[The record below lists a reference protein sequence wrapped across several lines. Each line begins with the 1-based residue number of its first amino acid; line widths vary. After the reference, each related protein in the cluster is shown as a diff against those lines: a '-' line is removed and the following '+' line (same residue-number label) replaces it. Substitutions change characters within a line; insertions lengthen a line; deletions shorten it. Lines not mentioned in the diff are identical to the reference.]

1 MADAPSASD
10 AATSRRSI
18 LRSGALIAAA
28 GGALLAPATLAQA
41 APAMQAGGESM
52 LDKWLRTKQ
61 ANLGVDLTFPPLSY
75 HDPNTN
81 KPTGY
86 LVELVEIMMSDLGV
100 TPNYVEL
107 PFGQLFAALAAG
119 QFDMTGLAVT
129 ILPSRALRGWFADFP
144 AFYETIV
151 VVLKPGSS
159 VTHRDELNSPNARI
173 AVVQGTSQE
182 YSAGLIFPQAQLAS
196 FPQQADMINEVA
208 SGRADAFVFSEFD
221 VPQALQANPQLQ
233 ILSGDYLFADAN
245 TYFLPTGD
253 IKLKAFVTNWL
264 RYQATHN
271 VLSGLWNKWVGNDVR
286 TKYRLPVVQVGPGGE
301 AVLQTA

>member
-1 MADAPSASD
+1 VSGPSSPLP
-10 AATSRRSI
+10 ATTRRSL
-18 LRSGALIAAA
+18 LRSGSLIAAA
-28 GGALLAPATLAQA
+28 GGTLLIPAATSYA
-41 APAMQAGGESM
+41 APAQQAAGESV
-52 LDKWLRTKQ
+52 LDKWQRTKQ
-61 ANLGVDLTFPPLSY
+61 ANLGVDLTFPPLAY

-86 LVELVEIMMSDLGV
+86 LVELVELMMNDVGA

-107 PFGQLFAALAAG
+107 PFSQLFAALAAG

-151 VVLKPGSS
+151 VVLKPGST
-159 VTHRDELNSPNARI
+159 VTRRDQLNDPAARL

-233 ILSGDYLFADAN
+233 ILAGDYLFADAN

-253 IKLKAFVTNWL
+253 MKLKAWVTNWL
-264 RYQATHN
+264 RYQGTHN

-286 TKYRLPVVQVGPGGE
+286 SKYKLPVVQVGPGGE

>member
-1 MADAPSASD
+1 VTDDTPRHST
-10 AATSRRSI
+10 ATRRRSLI
-18 LRSGALIAAA
+18 RTGGLIAAS
-28 GGALLAPATLAQA
+28 GALLAPSAALAAPSQQA
-41 APAMQAGGESM
+41 AGESV

-86 LVELVEIMMSDLGV
+86 LIELVELMMTDLGV

-151 VVLKPGSS
+151 VVLKPGST
-159 VTHRDELNSPNARI
+159 VTSRDQLNDPGVRL

-182 YSAGLIFPQAQLAS
+182 YTAGLVFPKAQVAA

-233 ILSGDYLFADAN
+233 ILTGDYLFADAN

-253 IKLKAFVTNWL
+253 LKLKAWVTNWL

-286 TKYRLPVVQVGPGGE
+286 SKYHLPVVQVGPGGE

>member
-1 MADAPSASD
+1 VSEIVPAT
-10 AATSRRSI
+10 ATSRRSL
-18 LRSGALIAAA
+18 LRSSGLLAAS
-28 GGALLAPATLAQA
+28 GALLATPAATTFA
-41 APAMQAGGESM
+41 APAQQASGESV
-52 LDKWLRTKQ
+52 LDKWQRTKQ

-86 LVELVEIMMSDLGV
+86 LIELVERMMSDLGA

-129 ILPSRALRGWFADFP
+129 ILPSRALAGWFADFP

-151 VVLKPGSS
+151 VVLKPGSTITS
-159 VTHRDELNSPNARI
+159 QSQLNSASARL

-182 YSAGLIFPQAQLAS
+182 YSAGLIFPQAQIAS

-221 VPQALQANPQLQ
+221 VPQALQTNPDLKV
-233 ILSGDYLFADAN
+233 LPGDYLFSDAN
-245 TYFLPTGD
+245 TYFMPTGD
-253 IKLKAFVTNWL
+253 IKLKSWVTNWL
-264 RYQATHN
+264 RYQGTHN
-271 VLSGLWNKWVGNDVR
+271 ILSGLWNKWVGNDVR
-286 TKYRLPVVQVGPGGE
+286 TKYKLPVVQVGSGGE

>member
-1 MADAPSASD
+1 MSGPSSPLP
-10 AATSRRSI
+10 ATTRRSL
-18 LRSGALIAAA
+18 LRSGSLIAAA
-28 GGALLAPATLAQA
+28 GGTLLIPAATSYA
-41 APAMQAGGESM
+41 APAQQAAGESV
-52 LDKWLRTKQ
+52 LDKWQRTKQ
-61 ANLGVDLTFPPLSY
+61 ANLGVDLTFPPLAY

-86 LVELVEIMMSDLGV
+86 LVELVELMMNDVGA

-107 PFGQLFAALAAG
+107 PFSQLFAALAAG

-151 VVLKPGSS
+151 VVLKPGST
-159 VTHRDELNSPNARI
+159 VTRRDQLNDPAARL

-233 ILSGDYLFADAN
+233 ILAGDYLFADAN

-253 IKLKAFVTNWL
+253 MKLKAWVTNWL
-264 RYQATHN
+264 RYQGTHN

-286 TKYRLPVVQVGPGGE
+286 SKYKLPVVQVGPGGE

>member
-1 MADAPSASD
+1 VLDVTPRHS
-10 AATSRRSI
+10 AATSRRSL
-18 LRSGALIAAA
+18 LRTGGLIAAS
-28 GGALLAPATLAQA
+28 GALLAPSAAIA
-41 APAMQAGGESM
+41 APALQTGGESV

-86 LVELVEIMMSDLGV
+86 LVELVELMMTDLGV

-144 AFYETIV
+144 AFYETVV
-151 VVLKPGSS
+151 VVLKPGST
-159 VTHRDELNSPNARI
+159 VTAQDQLNDSNVRL

-182 YSAGLIFPQAQLAS
+182 YTAGLVFPKAQVAS

-221 VPQALQANPQLQ
+221 VPQALQTNPQLK
-233 ILSGDYLFADAN
+233 ILTGDYLFADAN
-245 TYFLPTGD
+245 TYFMPTGD
-253 IKLKAFVTNWL
+253 LKLKAWVTNWL

-301 AVLQTA
+301 AILQTA